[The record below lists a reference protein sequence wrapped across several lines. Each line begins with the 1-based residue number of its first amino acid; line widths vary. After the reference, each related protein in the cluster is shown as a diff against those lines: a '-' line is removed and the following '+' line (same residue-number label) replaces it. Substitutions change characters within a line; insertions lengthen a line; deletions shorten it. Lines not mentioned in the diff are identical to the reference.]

1 MSIPVPILDS
11 HIHLFPASEL
21 PNLAWNAPGHPLW
34 HPHTPAEYRRATA
47 PASDLLAGYVFL
59 ETDRRVDESAAD
71 ENAGWEHPLREV
83 GYLARIAAGRPAP
96 GEEQASHKA
105 GGDGDDDVRLCRG
118 IVPWAPVAAGEAA
131 LGRYLDA
138 ARATCEREGDGAV
151 WGRRVR
157 GFRYLLQDKPDGTM
171 LGADFVAGVR
181 LLGRRGFAFD
191 VGVDTHRRGR
201 QQLEECVG
209 LVERAHE
216 GLPTEEKVVFILSE
230 FDLVDFRGGGFLF
243 SFFFLLSCP

>member
-34 HPHTPAEYRRATA
+34 RQHSPAEYRRATA
-47 PASDLLAGYVFL
+47 SSSDLLSGYVFL
-59 ETDRRVDESAAD
+59 ETDRRVDEKSSSQSTDAAAQI
-71 ENAGWEHPLREV
+71 AGWEHPLREI
-83 GYLARIAAGRPAP
+83 GYLARIAAGRPRP
-96 GEEQASHKA
+96 GEGH
-105 GGDGDDDVRLCRG
+105 DDSDEDRRLCKG

-131 LGRYLDA
+131 LARYLDA
-138 ARATCEREGDGAV
+138 ARATCEREAGSAAEV
-151 WGRRVR
+151 WEKRVR

-171 LGADFVAGVR
+171 LAADFVAGVR

-191 VGVDTHRRGR
+191 VGVDLHRRGR
-201 QQLEECVG
+201 GQLEGCVG

-216 GLPTEEKVVFILSE
+216 GLQTEEKVVFILSE
-230 FDLVDFRGGGFLF
+230 STSMFDWVE
-243 SFFFLLSCP
+243 FFVFF